1 MNRPLF
7 LPWLCSGNTIMTV
20 AVEEP
25 GTITIPESSAVGTV
39 VGVLVVLA
47 LLGAGVAYYAHT
59 NRRMR
64 HRLVLC
70 NAPSVPQPVVQSRR
84 RPLLGPSP
92 G

>member
-1 MNRPLF
+1 
-7 LPWLCSGNTIMTV
+7 MTV

-64 HRLVLC
+64 HRLVLQKVASEFHPKVR
-70 NAPSVPQPVVQSRR
+70 NHGE
-84 RPLLGPSP
+84 GPY
-92 G
+92 

>member
-1 MNRPLF
+1 
-7 LPWLCSGNTIMTV
+7 MTV

-64 HRLVLC
+64 HRFSAV
-70 NAPSVPQPVVQSRR
+70 
-84 RPLLGPSP
+84 
-92 G
+92 

>member
-1 MNRPLF
+1 
-7 LPWLCSGNTIMTV
+7 MTV

-64 HRLVLC
+64 HRLVL
-70 NAPSVPQPVVQSRR
+70 
-84 RPLLGPSP
+84 
-92 G
+92 